1 MSNFMDINS
10 QISLNNLEIKPSDLE
25 LLGDYFS
32 IIHHTPGRIRLR
44 ASLKLKNA
52 AQNSDINPKDLMD
65 KLSQLPLIKEIKF
78 NKLIGSLTIS
88 YDSKLLE
95 PSLFEDAANG
105 RNLDKVASV
114 INEILKDI
122 K

>member
-1 MSNFMDINS
+1 MDINS
-10 QISLNNLEIKPSDLE
+10 QISLNNLDIKPSDLE

-78 NKLIGSLTIS
+78 NKLIGSLTLH
-88 YDSKLLE
+88 YDKDMLE
-95 PSLFEDAANG
+95 PSLWEDAING
-105 RNLDKVASV
+105 CNLDKIAMI
-114 INEILKDI
+114 INKNLKDI

>member
-1 MSNFMDINS
+1 MDINS
-10 QISLNNLEIKPSDLE
+10 QISLNNLDIKPSDLE
-25 LLGDYFS
+25 LLGGYFS

-52 AQNSDINPKDLMD
+52 AQNSNINPKDLMD

-88 YDSKLLE
+88 YDPKLLE
-95 PSLFEDAANG
+95 PTLFEDAANG
-105 RNLDKVASV
+105 RNLDKIASV

-122 K
+122 KWV

>member
-1 MSNFMDINS
+1 MDINS

-88 YDSKLLE
+88 YDAKLLE
-95 PSLFEDAANG
+95 PSLFEDAVNG

-122 K
+122 KWV

>member
-1 MSNFMDINS
+1 MDINS

-122 K
+122 KWV